1 MPREEEIM
9 EKISDLEILCE
20 NIKTLRVK
28 NNLSEQEMA
37 AKLKIGVKTLRNIEK
52 GHFPRVCPA
61 KYCSASNIILVFCH
75 SICSSPSK
83 INKNKEGRHTE
94 KSACLPTTLC
104 TIISLTTYAFF
115 IVRRQRE
122 QTEMVLLLPPTEI
135 FTLRMLGFQHL
146 FVLRWEWETFSP
158 NTTPLPQILHFA
170 ILDTSLN
177 TPLWRTDIDLT

>member
-1 MPREEEIM
+1 MSAYNFM
-9 EKISDLEILCE
+9 HNISRL
-20 NIKTLRVK
+20 
-28 NNLSEQEMA
+28 
-37 AKLKIGVKTLRNIEK
+37 
-52 GHFPRVCPA
+52 
-61 KYCSASNIILVFCH
+61 
-75 SICSSPSK
+75 
-83 INKNKEGRHTE
+83 
-94 KSACLPTTLC
+94 
-104 TIISLTTYAFF
+104 TYAFF

-122 QTEMVLLLPPTEI
+122 QTAMDLVLPPTEI